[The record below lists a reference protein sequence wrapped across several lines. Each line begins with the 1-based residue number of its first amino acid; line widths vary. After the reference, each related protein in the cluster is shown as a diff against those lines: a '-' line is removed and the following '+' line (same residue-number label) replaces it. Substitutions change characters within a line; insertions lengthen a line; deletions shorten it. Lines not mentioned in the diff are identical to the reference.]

1 MLGIC
6 CLCAEPQLLPCG
18 ISCSSNNNKKKG
30 TNLRK
35 RKMMFQ
41 GSAIWGEQNR
51 YKVAVN
57 FAVDMFESIVDV
69 SV

>member
-6 CLCAEPQLLPCG
+6 CLCAEPQLLLCG
-18 ISCSSNNNKKKG
+18 ISCSNNNKKV

-35 RKMMFQ
+35 RKMMAQ

-57 FAVDMFESIVDV
+57 FAVDMSESIVDV